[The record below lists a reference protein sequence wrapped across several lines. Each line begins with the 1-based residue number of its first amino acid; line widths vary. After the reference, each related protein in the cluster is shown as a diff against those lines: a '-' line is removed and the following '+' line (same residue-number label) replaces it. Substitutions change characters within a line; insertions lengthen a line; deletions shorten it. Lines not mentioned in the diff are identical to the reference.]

1 MYLKF
6 GVPKVL
12 RVKHALGTLGTSH
25 FRHFSIYLSQFFNIM
40 LIRIYNENPNPKQIR
55 QIVDLLDEGG
65 IIIYPTDTVYAM
77 GCDILATKS
86 IEKIARFKGLNPKN
100 PELSL
105 IFHDMS
111 QLSEY
116 TIIRDN
122 TIFKLLKRNLPGPF
136 TFIVQA
142 NNQIPKLF
150 KNKKKTVG
158 IRIPDNNIVLELVRE
173 LGRPIITKSIHD
185 PDEVIEY
192 TTDPE
197 LIYEK
202 YGDFTDTVIDGGFGR
217 NEASTIVDCTG
228 EEIQILRQGLGIL
241 EL

>member
-1 MYLKF
+1 
-6 GVPKVL
+6 
-12 RVKHALGTLGTSH
+12 
-25 FRHFSIYLSQFFNIM
+25 M
-40 LIRIYNENPNPKQIR
+40 LIRLYNDNPSQKHIR
-55 QIVDLLDEGG
+55 QIVDILDSGG
-65 IIIYPTDTVYAM
+65 VIIYPTDTVYAM
-77 GCDILATKS
+77 GCDINATRS
-86 IEKIARFKGLNPKN
+86 IEKIARYKGLNPKN
-100 PELSL
+100 PDLSL

-122 TIFKLLKRNLPGPF
+122 TLFKLLKRNLPGPF

-158 IRIPDNNIVLELVRE
+158 IRIPDNKIVLELVRE
-173 LGRPIITKSIHD
+173 LGRPIITTSIHD
-185 PDEVIEY
+185 PDEVLEY
-192 TTDPE
+192 STDPE
-197 LIYEK
+197 LIHEK
-202 YGDFTDTVIDGGFGR
+202 FSDFADVVIDGGFGN

-228 EEIQILRQGLGIL
+228 EEPEIIRQGLGIL

>member
-1 MYLKF
+1 
-6 GVPKVL
+6 
-12 RVKHALGTLGTSH
+12 
-25 FRHFSIYLSQFFNIM
+25 M
-40 LIRIYNENPNPKQIR
+40 LIRIYNENPNHKHIR
-55 QIVDLLDEGG
+55 QIADLLDSGG

-77 GCDILATKS
+77 GCDIRATKS
-86 IEKIARFKGLNPKN
+86 IEKIARFKELNPKN

-116 TIIRDN
+116 TIIHDN
-122 TIFKLLKRNLPGPF
+122 NIFKLLKRNLPGPF

-158 IRIPDNNIVLELVRE
+158 IRIPDNNIVLELIKE
-173 LGRPIITKSIHD
+173 LGRPIITTSIHD

-202 YGDFTDTVIDGGFGR
+202 YRDFADAVIDGGFGN
-217 NEASTIVDCTG
+217 NEASTVVDCTG
-228 EEIQILRQGLGIL
+228 DEIEIVRQGLGIL
-241 EL
+241 VL

>member
-1 MYLKF
+1 
-6 GVPKVL
+6 
-12 RVKHALGTLGTSH
+12 
-25 FRHFSIYLSQFFNIM
+25 M
-40 LIRIYNENPNPKQIR
+40 LIRLYPENPNQKQIR
-55 QIVDLLDEGG
+55 QVADVLEAGG
-65 IIIYPTDTVYAM
+65 IIVYPTDTVYAM
-77 GCDILATKS
+77 GCDIKVNKA

-100 PELSL
+100 PDLSL

-116 TIIRDN
+116 TVIRDN

-150 KNKKKTVG
+150 KNKKRTVG
-158 IRIPDNNIVLELVRE
+158 IRIPGNNIVLELVRE
-173 LGRPIITKSIHD
+173 LGRPIVTTSIHD
-185 PDEVIEY
+185 QDELIEY

-202 YGDFTDTVIDGGFGR
+202 FRDFADIVIDGGYGH

-228 EEIQILRQGLGIL
+228 EEIEIIRQGLGIL
-241 EL
+241 EV

>member
-1 MYLKF
+1 
-6 GVPKVL
+6 
-12 RVKHALGTLGTSH
+12 
-25 FRHFSIYLSQFFNIM
+25 M
-40 LIRIYNENPNPKQIR
+40 LIRIYNENPNHKHIR
-55 QIVDLLDEGG
+55 QIADLLDDGG

-77 GCDILATKS
+77 GCDIRATKS
-86 IEKIARFKGLNPKN
+86 IEKIARFKELNPKN
-100 PELSL
+100 PDLSL

-116 TIIRDN
+116 TIIHDN
-122 TIFKLLKRNLPGPF
+122 NIFKLLKRNLPGPF

-142 NNQIPKLF
+142 NSQIPKLF

-173 LGRPIITKSIHD
+173 LGRPIITTSIHD

-202 YGDFTDTVIDGGFGR
+202 YRDFADAVIDGGFGN
-217 NEASTIVDCTG
+217 NEASTVVDCTG
-228 EEIQILRQGLGIL
+228 EEIEIVRQGLGIL
-241 EL
+241 VL

>member
-1 MYLKF
+1 
-6 GVPKVL
+6 
-12 RVKHALGTLGTSH
+12 
-25 FRHFSIYLSQFFNIM
+25 M
-40 LIRIYNENPNPKQIR
+40 LILIYNENPNPKHIR
-55 QIVDLLDEGG
+55 QMVELLESGG

-77 GCDILATKS
+77 GCDIRATKS
-86 IEKIARFKGLNPKN
+86 IEKIARFKELNPKN

-111 QLSEY
+111 QLSEF
-116 TIIRDN
+116 TIIHDN
-122 TIFKLLKRNLPGPF
+122 NIFKLLKRNLPGPF

-158 IRIPDNNIVLELVRE
+158 IRIPDNNIVLELVKE
-173 LGRPIITKSIHD
+173 LGRPIITTSIHD

-202 YGDFTDTVIDGGFGR
+202 YRDFADAVIDGGSGN
-217 NEASTIVDCTG
+217 NEASTVVDCTG
-228 EEIQILRQGLGIL
+228 DEIEIVRQGLGIL
-241 EL
+241 VL

>member
-1 MYLKF
+1 
-6 GVPKVL
+6 
-12 RVKHALGTLGTSH
+12 
-25 FRHFSIYLSQFFNIM
+25 M
-40 LIRIYNENPNPKQIR
+40 LIRIYNENPNHKHIR
-55 QIVDLLDEGG
+55 QVVDLLDEGG
-65 IIIYPTDTVYAM
+65 IIVYPTDTVYAM
-77 GCDILATKS
+77 GCDIRATRS
-86 IEKIARFKGLNPKN
+86 IEKIASFKGLNPKN

-173 LGRPIITKSIHD
+173 LGRPIITTSIHD
-185 PDEVIEY
+185 QDEVIEY

-202 YGDFTDTVIDGGFGR
+202 FCDFTDAVIDGGFGK

-228 EEIQILRQGLGIL
+228 EEIEIVRQGIGVL
-241 EL
+241 EW

>member
-1 MYLKF
+1 
-6 GVPKVL
+6 
-12 RVKHALGTLGTSH
+12 
-25 FRHFSIYLSQFFNIM
+25 M
-40 LIRIYNENPNPKQIR
+40 LIRLFNDNPNHKHIR
-55 QIVDLLDEGG
+55 QIVDLLENGA

-77 GCDILATKS
+77 GCDIRASKS
-86 IEKIARFKGLNPKN
+86 IEKIARYKGLNPKN
-100 PELSL
+100 PDLSL

-122 TIFKLLKRNLPGPF
+122 NIFKLLKRNLPGPF

-142 NNQIPKLF
+142 NKQIPKLF

-158 IRIPDNNIVLELVRE
+158 IRIPDNNIVLELVKE
-173 LGRPIITKSIHD
+173 LGRPIITTSIHD
-185 PDEVIEY
+185 PDEIIEY

-197 LIYEK
+197 LIHEK
-202 YGDFTDTVIDGGFGR
+202 YSDFVDAVIDGGFGN

-228 EEIQILRQGLGIL
+228 DEIEIVRQGPGIL

>member
-1 MYLKF
+1 
-6 GVPKVL
+6 
-12 RVKHALGTLGTSH
+12 
-25 FRHFSIYLSQFFNIM
+25 M
-40 LIRIYNENPNPKQIR
+40 LLRIYNENPNHKHIR
-55 QIVDLLDEGG
+55 KIADLLENGG

-77 GCDILATKS
+77 GCDIRATKS

-100 PELSL
+100 PDLSL

-142 NNQIPKLF
+142 NNQIPRLF

-158 IRIPDNNIVLELVRE
+158 IRIPDNRIVLELVRE
-173 LGRPIITKSIHD
+173 LGRPIITTSIHD
-185 PDEVIEY
+185 PDAVIEY

-202 YGDFTDTVIDGGFGR
+202 YRDFTDLVIDGGFGK

-228 EEIQILRQGLGIL
+228 EEILIERQGLGVL
-241 EL
+241 EW

>member
-1 MYLKF
+1 ML
-6 GVPKVL
+6 L
-12 RVKHALGTLGTSH
+12 RL
-25 FRHFSIYLSQFFNIM
+25 YP
-40 LIRIYNENPNPKQIR
+40 ENPNQKHIR
-55 QIVDLLDEGG
+55 QVVDLLEAGG

-77 GCDILATKS
+77 GCDIKAGKS
-86 IEKIARFKGLNPKN
+86 VESIARFKGLNPKN
-100 PELSL
+100 PDLSL

-122 TIFKLLKRNLPGPF
+122 AIFRLLKRNLPGPF

-142 NNQIPKLF
+142 NNQIPKMF

-158 IRIPDNNIVLELVRE
+158 IRIPDNSIVLELVRE
-173 LGRPIITKSIHD
+173 LGRPIITTSIHD
-185 PDEVIEY
+185 QDEVIEY

-197 LIYEK
+197 LIHEK
-202 YGDFTDTVIDGGFGR
+202 FRGFADIVIDGGSGK

-228 EEIQILRQGLGIL
+228 GEIKIIRQGLGVL
-241 EL
+241 EW

>member
-1 MYLKF
+1 
-6 GVPKVL
+6 
-12 RVKHALGTLGTSH
+12 
-25 FRHFSIYLSQFFNIM
+25 M
-40 LIRIYNENPNPKQIR
+40 LIKIYPENPNLKEIR
-55 QIVDLLDEGG
+55 KVVEILEQGG

-77 GCDILATKS
+77 GCDILATKT
-86 IEKIARFKGLNPKN
+86 IEKIARFKGLDPRNPD
-100 PELSL
+100 LSL

-122 TIFKLLKRNLPGPF
+122 NVFKLLKRNLPGPF

-142 NNQIPKLF
+142 NSQIPKMF
-150 KNKKKTVG
+150 KNKKRTVG
-158 IRIPDNNIVLELVRE
+158 IRIPENSIILELVKE
-173 LGRPIITKSIHD
+173 LGRPVITTSIHD
-185 PDEVIEY
+185 QDDVVEY

-202 YGDFTDTVIDGGFGR
+202 YRDFADIVIDGGYGK

-228 EEIQILRQGLGIL
+228 DQFTIVRQGLG
-241 EL
+241 ELDL

>member
-1 MYLKF
+1 
-6 GVPKVL
+6 
-12 RVKHALGTLGTSH
+12 
-25 FRHFSIYLSQFFNIM
+25 M
-40 LIRIYNENPNPKQIR
+40 LVRIYNENPNNKQIR
-55 QIVDLLDEGG
+55 QIVDLLESGG

-77 GCDILATKS
+77 GCDIKATKS
-86 IEKIARFKGLNPKN
+86 IEKIAAFKELNPKN

-122 TIFKLLKRNLPGPF
+122 SLFKLLKRNLPGPF

-173 LGRPIITKSIHD
+173 LGRPIITTSIHD
-185 PDEVIEY
+185 QDEVIEY

-202 YGDFTDTVIDGGFGR
+202 FGDFADAVIDGGFGN
-217 NEASTIVDCTG
+217 NEASTVVDCTG
-228 EEIQILRQGLGIL
+228 DEIEIIRQGPGIL

>member
-1 MYLKF
+1 MPL
-6 GVPKVL
+6 
-12 RVKHALGTLGTSH
+12 ALQSL
-25 FRHFSIYLSQFFNIM
+25 FSIFVAILNNM
-40 LIRIYNENPNPKQIR
+40 LIRIYNENPNPRHIR
-55 QIVDLLDEGG
+55 QIVDLLDSGG

-77 GCDILATKS
+77 GCDIRATKS

-116 TIIRDN
+116 TIVRDN
-122 TIFKLLKRNLPGPF
+122 NIFKLLKRNLPGPF

-173 LGRPIITKSIHD
+173 LGRPIITSSIHD
-185 PDEVIEY
+185 QDDVVEY
-192 TTDPE
+192 ITDPE

-202 YGDFTDTVIDGGFGR
+202 YGDFTDAVIDGGFGK
-217 NEASTIVDCTG
+217 NEASTVVDCTG
-228 EEIQILRQGLGIL
+228 EEIEILRQGPGIL
-241 EL
+241 EF

>member
-1 MYLKF
+1 
-6 GVPKVL
+6 VVEVL
-12 RVKHALGTLGTSH
+12 
-25 FRHFSIYLSQFFNIM
+25 
-40 LIRIYNENPNPKQIR
+40 
-55 QIVDLLDEGG
+55 EGG
-65 IIIYPTDTVYAM
+65 GIVIYPTDTVYAI
-77 GCDILATKS
+77 GCDIKANKS
-86 IEKIARFKGLNPKN
+86 IEKIARMKGLNPQN
-100 PELSL
+100 PDMSL

-116 TIIRDN
+116 TVIRDN
-122 TIFKLLKRNLPGPF
+122 TVFKLLKRNLPGPF

-158 IRIPDNNIVLELVRE
+158 IRIPNNNLVLELVKE
-173 LGRPIITKSIHD
+173 LGRPIITTSIHD

-202 YGDFTDTVIDGGFGR
+202 YHDLADIVINGGYGR
-217 NEASTIVDCTG
+217 NEASTIVDCTS
-228 EEIQILRQGLGIL
+228 EEIIIVRQGLGIL
-241 EL
+241 EF

>member
-1 MYLKF
+1 
-6 GVPKVL
+6 
-12 RVKHALGTLGTSH
+12 
-25 FRHFSIYLSQFFNIM
+25 M
-40 LIRIYNENPNPKQIR
+40 LIRVYSDNPNHRQIR
-55 QIVDLLDEGG
+55 RIIDLLEAGG

-77 GCDILATKS
+77 GCDIRATRS

-100 PELSL
+100 PDLSL

-116 TIIRDN
+116 TVIRDN

-158 IRIPDNNIVLELVRE
+158 IRIPDNNIVLELVKE
-173 LGRPIITKSIHD
+173 LGRPIITTSIHD
-185 PDEVIEY
+185 QDEVIEY

-202 YGDFTDTVIDGGFGR
+202 YNEFADAVIDGGYGN

-228 EEIQILRQGLGIL
+228 EEIVILRQGLGIL

>member
-1 MYLKF
+1 
-6 GVPKVL
+6 
-12 RVKHALGTLGTSH
+12 
-25 FRHFSIYLSQFFNIM
+25 M
-40 LIRIYNENPNPKQIR
+40 LLRIYPENPDPNRIR
-55 QIVDLLDEGG
+55 KVVEVLEEGG

-77 GCDILATKS
+77 GCDIKAHRS
-86 IEKIARFKGLNPKN
+86 IDKIAGLKGLNPLN
-100 PELSL
+100 PDMSL

-116 TIIRDN
+116 TVIRDN
-122 TIFKLLKRNLPGPF
+122 SVFKLLKRNLPGPF

-158 IRIPDNNIVLELVRE
+158 IRIPDNAIVLEMVKE
-173 LGRPIITKSIHD
+173 LGRPIITTSIHD

-202 YGDFTDTVIDGGFGR
+202 YRDFAEVIINGGYGK
-217 NEASTIVDCTG
+217 NEASTIVDCTSG
-228 EEIQILRQGLGIL
+228 EIKVIRQGLGIL

>member
-1 MYLKF
+1 MPF
-6 GVPKVL
+6 
-12 RVKHALGTLGTSH
+12 HN
-25 FRHFSIYLSQFFNIM
+25 YLSM
-40 LIRIYNENPNPKQIR
+40 LIRLYNENPNPKIIR
-55 QIVDLLDEGG
+55 QVTDILGEGG

-77 GCDILATKS
+77 GCSLMAKKA
-86 IEKIARFKGLNPKN
+86 IEKVARFKGQNPNN
-100 PELSL
+100 PDLSV

-122 TIFKLLKRNLPGPF
+122 ATFKLLKRNLPGPF

-142 NNQIPKLF
+142 NSQMPRF
-150 KNKKKTVG
+150 FTGKKKTVG
-158 IRIPDNNIVLELVRE
+158 IRIPDNNIVLEIVRE
-173 LGRPIITKSIHD
+173 LGKPLITTSIHD
-185 PDEVIEY
+185 PDEIIEY

-202 YGDFTDTVIDGGFGR
+202 YSHFVDVVIDGGYGK

-228 EEIQILRQGLGIL
+228 DEPFIVRQGLGIL
-241 EL
+241 EY